1 MNKNVVLTIVLLSGC
16 ARASNPPAAPTP
28 STQRPAR
35 TAGASG
41 PGESGGDSAGGA
53 RGGAATPSPR
63 PYNRVIT
70 SEAITRRGLFAVH
83 KIGDKLYFEIP
94 RKELRKDM
102 LIVGRYAAAP
112 AADPDLPPGQFGRY
126 GGDQFAERT
135 LRWDRSGNR
144 IILRS
149 PSFTVTADTALSV
162 YRAVQSSNYPPIIAA
177 FNVEAY
183 GPDSAAVIDVTRL
196 FTTAIPEIAAIRGTI
211 DTQRSF
217 VERAI
222 AFPDNVEVEATQTGT
237 PTPTGPGGG
246 GGPVFDRV
254 RGAGHRAWPFR
265 FPGAGHALPRRDR
278 IGVGARACRGD
289 QEPPQCRRPARAH
302 AVLTG

>member
-196 FTTAIPEIAAIRGTI
+196 FTTAIPEIAAIPGTI
-211 DTQRSF
+211 
-217 VERAI
+217 
-222 AFPDNVEVEATQTGT
+222 EAAYT
-237 PTPTGPGGG
+237 PLGVVLALTFITSVMVTPLPPGQA
-246 GGPVFDRV
+246 DRV
-254 RGAGHRAWPFR
+254 
-265 FPGAGHALPRRDR
+265 ALLSLMAHYVIDFETL
-278 IGVGARACRGD
+278 
-289 QEPPQCRRPARAH
+289 QEEADAALKAQMN
-302 AVLTG
+302 